1 MISRQCSFGKR
12 TDTEINVT
20 EYTQETDRDV
30 KVMQWKKN
38 SLFNTGWWEN
48 WILIILH
55 SVQNLGLK

>member
-30 KVMQWKKN
+30 TVIQWKKN
-38 SLFNTGWWEN
+38 SLSTEDAGKTGYS
-48 WILIILH
+48 LSGTLY
-55 SVQNLGLK
+55 KT